1 LRIDHE
7 DITKNGK
14 EIIASRTL
22 QNTYN
27 PKNVV
32 NIAII
37 INAPLIKGNF
47 TYLEIHDRV
56 IIVKSKRRTNCKV
69 ITLILSSSLACE
81 KGKSTKPRSVGD
93 AAIKNFFI

>member
-1 LRIDHE
+1 MDQE

-47 TYLEIHDRV
+47 TYLETHDRV
-56 IIVKSKRRTNCKV
+56 IIVKSNSKTNWRI
-69 ITLILSSSLACE
+69 ITLILSSSWACE

-93 AAIKNFFI
+93 AARKNFFI